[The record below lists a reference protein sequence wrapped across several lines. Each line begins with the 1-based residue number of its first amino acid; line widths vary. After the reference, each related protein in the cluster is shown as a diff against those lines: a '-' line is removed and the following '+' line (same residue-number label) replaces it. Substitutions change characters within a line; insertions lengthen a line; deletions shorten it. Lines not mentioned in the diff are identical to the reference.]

1 MKSVWGKFLRSA
13 KKARIILIKLQH
25 RPPGGYT
32 NSKTNSTVTQ
42 TTVATV
48 AAPAPTNAMDG
59 SNRNC
64 GDWYTVVAGDTCG
77 LVSVANYIS
86 LSDFLFLNPEIN
98 KDCSNLDLGIAYCVE
113 PVGNL
118 ATYSGYTTAAGPTI
132 TISSATFSTVNTA
145 IPTATSGG
153 GYTATSSLLPKG
165 SGTIDGCKTYR
176 NYDAI
181 NNLNECSYIE
191 YAYGATNDQLVT
203 WNPSLSRD
211 VSTCNFQSGFSY
223 CVSQSTGSSKL
234 CISVENIDS
243 CH

>member
-1 MKSVWGKFLRSA
+1 
-13 KKARIILIKLQH
+13 
-25 RPPGGYT
+25 
-32 NSKTNSTVTQ
+32 
-42 TTVATV
+42 
-48 AAPAPTNAMDG
+48 MDG

-64 GDWYTVVAGDTCG
+64 GNWYAVVAGDTCG

-98 KDCSNLDLGIAYCVE
+98 KNCSNLDLGVAYCVE

-118 ATYSGYTTAAGPTI
+118 ATYSGYTTPAGPTI

-145 IPTATSGG
+145 IATATSGG
-153 GYTATSSLLPKG
+153 GYIATSSLLPKA

-176 NYDAI
+176 NHDAI
-181 NNLNECSYIE
+181 NDLNECSYIE

-223 CVSQSTGSSKL
+223 CVSQSTGSSKSN
-234 CISVENIDS
+234 ISVRY
-243 CH
+243 